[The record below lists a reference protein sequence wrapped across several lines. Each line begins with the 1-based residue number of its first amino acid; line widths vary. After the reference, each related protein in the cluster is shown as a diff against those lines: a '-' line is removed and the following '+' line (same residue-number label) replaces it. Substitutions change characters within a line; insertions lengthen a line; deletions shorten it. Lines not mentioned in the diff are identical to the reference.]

1 MISYVNPDVFSSIAG
16 EDDYG
21 WRSVIL
27 SAMHIASP
35 GALGGHLP
43 YNEELYAEK
52 YYGMFRD
59 RLRPLV
65 RNADLY
71 HILPRPD
78 GIHWDGVQY
87 FDPDVDDSGAVAGV
101 AFLFKPT
108 NTDGSTK
115 TIAFKGL
122 DPAAT
127 YDVVFE
133 DRVSQ
138 NTTKTGAQ
146 LMAGL
151 SVTLSETRGSEMI
164 WLEIP

>member
-1 MISYVNPDVFSSIAG
+1 M
-16 EDDYG
+16 
-21 WRSVIL
+21 
-27 SAMHIASP
+27 
-35 GALGGHLP
+35 
-43 YNEELYAEK
+43 
-52 YYGMFRD
+52 
-59 RLRPLV
+59 
-65 RNADLY
+65 
-71 HILPRPD
+71 
-78 GIHWDGVQY
+78 
-87 FDPDVDDSGAVAGV
+87 
-101 AFLFKPT
+101 
-108 NTDGSTK
+108 
-115 TIAFKGL
+115 AFKGL